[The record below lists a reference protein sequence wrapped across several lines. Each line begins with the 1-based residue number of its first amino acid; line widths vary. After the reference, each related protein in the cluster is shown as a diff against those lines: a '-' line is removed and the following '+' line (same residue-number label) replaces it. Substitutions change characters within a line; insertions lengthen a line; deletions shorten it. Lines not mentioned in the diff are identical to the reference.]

1 LSEQLSVNS
10 ELPTVH
16 QQMETKKM
24 ETDLSRRQKQ
34 AITIA
39 GLLLAL
45 PGLLFTLVYG
55 LVGLMA
61 LLNAGGSD
69 TLEVGLVAFTLAV
82 VTLGAGGAICWHG
95 LAAQANKPTKLL
107 RLPPVWAMAGLF
119 GLTLAAAWA
128 IFGVDALAPLA
139 FPPLLWLTAALP
151 PLLAVAWFA
160 GGAANGLT
168 WRRGLVAMAGGATVG
183 VLVAVILEIVL
194 PAAVMGLVFD
204 LSDIVL
210 PGLEALFE
218 ALAGA
223 NVAQAITGY
232 GFVVVLVHIALIAP
246 VAEELAK
253 PLIILPLLKRLTGRE
268 TFLMGAMAG
277 VGFAALENVIY
288 AGFGFDFWGG
298 VLLVRALGGAIH
310 PLGAGLVALGWRA
323 VLRNQAGAGLKWL
336 AHFGL
341 AAGMHALWN
350 GGSLLVITLAGAE
363 FFGDMPAELDLL
375 GLSAAG
381 TTLALLVGLGLAALW
396 LGRAAAQAETANT
409 PAETPVPDAGISD
422 RAAAIWAL
430 ACLAA
435 VVPAGIAGLQL
446 LGW

>member
-1 LSEQLSVNS
+1 
-10 ELPTVH
+10 
-16 QQMETKKM
+16 M

-34 AITIA
+34 AITMA

-45 PGLLFTLVYG
+45 PGLLFLLVYG
-55 LVGLMA
+55 LAGLIA

-69 TLEVGLVAFTLAV
+69 TLESGLITFTLAM
-82 VTLGAGGAICWHG
+82 VTLGAGGTICWHG
-95 LAAQANKPTKLL
+95 LAAQANKATKPL

-119 GLTLAAAWA
+119 GLALVAAWA
-128 IFGVDALAPLA
+128 VYDVDALAPLA
-139 FPPLLWLTAALP
+139 FPPLLWLAAALP

-168 WRRGLVAMAGGATVG
+168 WRRGLVALAGGATVG

-204 LSDIVL
+204 LSDMVL

-223 NVAQAITGY
+223 NVAQAVTGY
-232 GFVVVLVHIALIAP
+232 GFVFVLVQVALIAP

-253 PLIILPLLKRLTGRE
+253 PLVILPLLKSLTRRE
-268 TFLMGAMAG
+268 AFLAGAMAG
-277 VGFAALENVIY
+277 AGGGAGENFFYYGFCFYFL
-288 AGFGFDFWGG
+288 GG
-298 VLLVRALGGAIH
+298 VLVVRALGGAIH

-323 VLRNQAGAGLKWL
+323 VLRNKPGAGAKWL

-350 GGSLLVITLAGAE
+350 GGSLLVITLASAE
-363 FFGDMPAELDLL
+363 FFGDLPPEIDLL

-381 TTLALLVGLGLAALW
+381 TTLALLVGLGLAASW
-396 LGRAAAQAETANT
+396 LGRSAAQTELAGTSTET
-409 PAETPVPDAGISD
+409 PAVEAGLSD

-446 LGW
+446 LGWQ